1 MAKPALGSATHDPD
15 MNAQGSRRANK
26 IYYHCTGH
34 GDKGRGGYAECRRKY
49 VRQEVLEEAL
59 GPLVDKLHFDEEVLD
74 WVRDALKAS
83 HADERKEQEQ
93 AILRCQKEYKR
104 REDRLQAMYLDKLDG
119 RIDSAF
125 YDRMS
130 AQWRVE
136 QTRLL
141 REIERHGEAE
151 ESYMEDGVR
160 LLELTRNA
168 RQLFARWAPGVTKR
182 LLNLLLSNCT
192 WEDGEVRAVF
202 RQPFDLLA
210 ETTAALST
218 EHPRG
223 FVLSK
228 GHPIWLGRQDSNL
241 GMSVQK
247 TDALPL
253 GDAPAGGLCPLRAAL

>member
-1 MAKPALGSATHDPD
+1 MLTGRHATPIHSYGHEFAFSGL
-15 MNAQGSRRANK
+15 MTCARCGCAVVAEIK
-26 IYYHCTGH
+26 KGKYVYYHCTGH
-34 GDKGRGGYAECRRKY
+34 SDKGRGGYAECRRKY
-49 VRQEVLEEAL
+49 DREEVLEETFGGL
-59 GPLVDKLHFDEEVLD
+59 LDKLHFDEEVLD

-93 AILRCQKEYKR
+93 AILRCQKEYR
-104 REDRLQAMYLDKLDG
+104 RLEDRLQAMYLDKLDG

-160 LLELTRNA
+160 LLELARNA
-168 RQLFARWAPGVTKR
+168 RQLLARQAPGEKKR

-192 WEDGEVRAVF
+192 WQTARFALFFDNRLIYLPK
-202 RQPFDLLA
+202 RQRRCLR
-210 ETTAALST
+210 SK
-218 EHPRG
+218 PRG
-223 FVLSK
+223 PSR
-228 GHPIWLGRQDSNL
+228 RQSI
-241 GMSVQK
+241 
-247 TDALPL
+247 ALPERWVTVHS
-253 GDAPAGGLCPLRAAL
+253 G

>member
-1 MAKPALGSATHDPD
+1 ML
-15 MNAQGSRRANK
+15 
-26 IYYHCTGH
+26 
-34 GDKGRGGYAECRRKY
+34 
-49 VRQEVLEEAL
+49 
-59 GPLVDKLHFDEEVLD
+59 DKLHFDEEVLD
-74 WVRDALKAS
+74 WARDALKAS

-93 AILRCQKEYKR
+93 AIQRCQKEYKR
-104 REDRLQAMYLDKLDG
+104 LEGRLQAIYLDKLDG
-119 RIDSAF
+119 RIESAF

-160 LLELTRNA
+160 LLELARNA
-168 RQLFARWAPGVTKR
+168 RQLFARQAPGEKKR

-192 WEDGEVRAVF
+192 WDDGKVRAVS

-210 ETTAALST
+210 ETTATLST
-218 EHPRG
+218 EQSQG
-223 FVLSK
+223 IVMSK
-228 GHPIWLGRQDSNL
+228 GHPVWLGRQDSNL
-241 GMSVQK
+241 GMSVPK

-253 GDAPAGGLCPLRAAL
+253 GDAQ